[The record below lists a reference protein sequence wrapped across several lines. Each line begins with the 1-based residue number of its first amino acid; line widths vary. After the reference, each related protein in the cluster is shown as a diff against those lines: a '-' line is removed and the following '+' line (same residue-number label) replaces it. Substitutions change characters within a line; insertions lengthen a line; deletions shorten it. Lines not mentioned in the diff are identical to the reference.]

1 MCIPGAVPQPLNS
14 DETNNVRM
22 SLPHTCTFLHMSL
35 ESNGRQEP
43 HFDYHHKELDVND
56 VETCL
61 PWGWDMLLGD
71 GGYSLNVWDGE
82 SLENRFQLDR
92 KGKVEECQHATLL
105 NVPFKYFYLLQ
116 GFMVH
121 GGAMDNAL
129 TNGALRLHMYLIP
142 GATSDRHSV
151 AITKRAGNAI
161 KNTKACGRK
170 RTPP

>member
-1 MCIPGAVPQPLNS
+1 MTGSAMSLIAYGGSTDGMKISDTTSHYNISMFWHLLSMCIPGAVPQPLIS

-105 NVPFKYFYLLQ
+105 NVPFK
-116 GFMVH
+116 
-121 GGAMDNAL
+121 
-129 TNGALRLHMYLIP
+129 
-142 GATSDRHSV
+142 
-151 AITKRAGNAI
+151 
-161 KNTKACGRK
+161 
-170 RTPP
+170 